1 MKDDIQTFD
10 VVVIGAGPG
19 GYVSAIRAAQL
30 GLTVC
35 CIDDWVTDGKPAPGG
50 TCTNVGCIPSKALLA
65 SSCLFEEIRDK
76 ASEHGIHVEEPTI
89 DVPTMI
95 ARKAKI
101 VRQTNDGILYL
112 FRKNKITFLN
122 GRGFFVTSDEDG
134 YLIGVEG
141 RDETRVFAKNV
152 VLATGSKPR
161 QFPGVPF
168 DEERILSNEGAL
180 KLKSVPSTLGII
192 GAGVIGLELGSVWK
206 RLGAD
211 VRILEAMP
219 SLLPF
224 ADSAISREA
233 LNRSVYHR
241 RSLQNV
247 LLYRWY
253 RSEQFRPLYRYSGS
267 E

>member
-1 MKDDIQTFD
+1 MHQCR
-10 VVVIGAGPG
+10 VH
-19 GYVSAIRAAQL
+19 S
-30 GLTVC
+30 
-35 CIDDWVTDGKPAPGG
+35 
-50 TCTNVGCIPSKALLA
+50 SKALLA

-152 VLATGSKPR
+152 VLATRQQTETIPR
-161 QFPGVPF
+161 SSF
-168 DEERILSNEGAL
+168 
-180 KLKSVPSTLGII
+180 
-192 GAGVIGLELGSVWK
+192 
-206 RLGAD
+206 
-211 VRILEAMP
+211 
-219 SLLPF
+219 
-224 ADSAISREA
+224 
-233 LNRSVYHR
+233 
-241 RSLQNV
+241 
-247 LLYRWY
+247 
-253 RSEQFRPLYRYSGS
+253 
-267 E
+267 

>member
-122 GRGFFVTSDEDG
+122 GCLLYTSDAA
-134 YLIGVEG
+134 
-141 RDETRVFAKNV
+141 DE
-152 VLATGSKPR
+152 
-161 QFPGVPF
+161 
-168 DEERILSNEGAL
+168 
-180 KLKSVPSTLGII
+180 
-192 GAGVIGLELGSVWK
+192 
-206 RLGAD
+206 
-211 VRILEAMP
+211 
-219 SLLPF
+219 
-224 ADSAISREA
+224 
-233 LNRSVYHR
+233 
-241 RSLQNV
+241 
-247 LLYRWY
+247 
-253 RSEQFRPLYRYSGS
+253 
-267 E
+267 